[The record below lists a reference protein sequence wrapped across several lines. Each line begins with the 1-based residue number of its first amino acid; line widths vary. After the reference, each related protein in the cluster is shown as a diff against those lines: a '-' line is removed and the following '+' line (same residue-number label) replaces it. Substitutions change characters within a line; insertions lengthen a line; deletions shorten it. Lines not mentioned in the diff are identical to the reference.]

1 MESEG
6 WPVKV
11 EAILQEALYSIGDFS
26 PIQQYRRVHGGD
38 INDSFYVQSEKQQ
51 YFIKIRRSLPPRFFQ
66 CEAMG
71 LETLR
76 EANVINVPFVY
87 GVNETNDYGFLIL
100 EWIEGEET
108 SKTAEQLGYAVARL
122 HQCYGP
128 SFGFVEDNYIGLLPQ
143 KNGWYDNWIDYFRE
157 CRLLPQLRLAEQKG
171 RMPAQRRNKLEKLL
185 SSLERWLP
193 KDCSPSLL
201 HGDLWGGNWIA
212 GANGVPYLIDPA
224 VFYGHYEFE
233 IAFTELFGGF
243 PSRFYE
249 TYNELMPL
257 SSDYHERKQLYQ
269 LFYLLVHLN
278 LFGETYGSAVDRVL
292 QRYVGES

>member
-11 EAILQEALYSIGDFS
+11 EAILQEALHSIGDFS
-26 PIQQYRRVHGGD
+26 PIQRYRRVHGGD
-38 INDSFYVQSEKQQ
+38 INDAFYVQSEKQP
-51 YFIKIRRSLPPRFFQ
+51 YFIKMRRTFPHHFFE
-66 CEAMG
+66 CEQTG
-71 LETLR
+71 LETIR
-76 EANVINVPFVY
+76 NADAIRVPLVY
-87 GVNETNDYGFLIL
+87 GMKETKEYGFLVL
-100 EWIEGEET
+100 EWIEGKET
-108 SKTAEQLGYAVARL
+108 NKTAEQLGHGIALL
-122 HQCYGP
+122 HQCYG
-128 SFGFVEDNYIGLLPQ
+128 SAFGFAEDNYIGLLPQ
-143 KNGWYDNWIDYFRE
+143 KNRWCDNWIDYFRE

-201 HGDLWGGNWIA
+201 HGDLWGGNSIV

-249 TYNELMPL
+249 AYNELMPL

-278 LFGETYGSAVDRVL
+278 LFGEAYGSAVDRVL
-292 QRYVGES
+292 RRYVGE

>member
-6 WPVKV
+6 WPMKV
-11 EAILQEALYSIGDFS
+11 EAILQEALHSIGDFS

-38 INDSFYVQSEKQQ
+38 INDAFYVQSEKQP
-51 YFIKIRRSLPPRFFQ
+51 YFIKMRRTVPYRFFE
-66 CEAMG
+66 CEQTG
-71 LETLR
+71 LETIR
-76 EANVINVPFVY
+76 NAGAVRVPLVY
-87 GVNETNDYGFLIL
+87 GMKETKEYGFLVL
-100 EWIEGEET
+100 EWIEGKET
-108 SKTAEQLGYAVARL
+108 NKTAEQLGHGIARL
-122 HQCYGP
+122 HQCYGFA
-128 SFGFVEDNYIGLLPQ
+128 FGFAEDNYIGLLPQ

-157 CRLLPQLRLAEQKG
+157 RRLLPQLRLAEQKG

-201 HGDLWGGNWIA
+201 HGDLWGGNWLV
-212 GANGVPYLIDPA
+212 GANGIPHLIDPA

-249 TYNELMPL
+249 AYNELMPL
-257 SSDYHERKQLYQ
+257 SADYQDRKPLYQ

-292 QRYVGES
+292 RRYVGE

>member
-11 EAILQEALYSIGDFS
+11 EAILQEALHSIGDFS
-26 PIQQYRRVHGGD
+26 PIQRYRRVHGGD
-38 INDSFYVQSEKQQ
+38 INDAFYVQSEKQP
-51 YFIKIRRSLPPRFFQ
+51 YFIKMRRTFPHRFFE
-66 CEAMG
+66 CEQTG
-71 LETLR
+71 LETIR
-76 EANVINVPFVY
+76 NSGAIRVPLVY
-87 GVNETNDYGFLIL
+87 GMKETKEYGFLVL
-100 EWIEGEET
+100 EWIEGKET
-108 SKTAEQLGYAVARL
+108 NKTAEQLGHGIALL
-122 HQCYGP
+122 HQCCG
-128 SFGFVEDNYIGLLPQ
+128 SAFGFAEDNYIGLLPQ
-143 KNGWYDNWIDYFRE
+143 KNGWCDNWIDYFRE

-201 HGDLWGGNWIA
+201 HGDLWGGNWIV

-249 TYNELMPL
+249 AYNELMPL

-278 LFGETYGSAVDRVL
+278 LFGEAYGSAVDRVL
-292 QRYVGES
+292 RRYVGE